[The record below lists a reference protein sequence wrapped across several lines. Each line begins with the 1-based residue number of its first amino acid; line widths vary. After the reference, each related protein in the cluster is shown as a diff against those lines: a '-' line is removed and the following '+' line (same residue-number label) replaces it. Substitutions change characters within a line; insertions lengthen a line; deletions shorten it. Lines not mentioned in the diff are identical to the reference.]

1 MQSSEPSLRSLLDA
15 EFNGFGRA
23 LISIGLVC
31 ADGREWYEVAEIP
44 AEPHQ
49 GEQIGTPT

>member
-1 MQSSEPSLRSLLDA
+1 MQSSEPSLRSFLDA
-15 EFNGFGRA
+15 KFNGLGRA

-31 ADGREWYEVAEIP
+31 ADGREGYEDAEIP